1 MQGIN
6 SALEDFQRMFRDDLL
21 NSITNNK
28 SKYRAVVAGGYG
40 LKTLL
45 ETKYDT
51 YNKIKT
57 GDLDI
62 TITSFPSRRDLKKTY
77 KYFVEKVMRF
87 VHSQARPTNF
97 QVKLIDQA
105 NEYVPIFDYHKYAV
119 ILITYKGNEFVDIA
133 FTDLKISLDMID
145 IPSSL
150 KAGIPLKT
158 LDSYLYDL
166 LTLIYLANVSN
177 VYPYIYKKRNPV
189 SGDNFE
195 KGIKDIDRTSIV
207 CDMNKST
214 KYVQYC
220 GLINRTSV
228 EDLNKMTSEERD
240 NFFKKLSSLNR
251 YRDKVSIKLL
261 KHSNITK
268 FV

>member
-1 MQGIN
+1 MVQGLN
-6 SALEDFQRMFRDDLL
+6 SALADFKQMFRDDLL
-21 NSITNNK
+21 DSITNSK

-62 TITSFPSRRDLKKTY
+62 TVTSFPSRRVLKKTF
-77 KYFVEKVMRF
+77 KYFVEKVMQF
-87 VHSQARPTNF
+87 VHSQSRPTDF

-145 IPSSL
+145 KPSSI

-158 LDSYLYDL
+158 MDSYLHDL
-166 LTLIYLANVSN
+166 LTLIYLANVSD
-177 VYPYIYKKRNPV
+177 VYPYLYNKQNPIN
-189 SGDNFE
+189 GLYFQ
-195 KGIKDIDRTSIV
+195 KGIKNIERASLV
-207 CDMNKST
+207 CNITKSK

-220 GLINRTSV
+220 GLINRTSI
-228 EDLNKMTSEERD
+228 EDLKTMTVEERD

-251 YRDKVSIKLL
+251 YRERVTKQL
-261 KHSNITK
+261 KNKTK
-268 FV
+268 

>member
-1 MQGIN
+1 MTQGVN
-6 SALEDFQRMFRDDLL
+6 SALADFKQMFCDDLL
-21 NSITNNK
+21 DSITNSK
-28 SKYRAVVAGGYG
+28 SRYRAVVAGGYG

-62 TITSFPSRRDLKKTY
+62 TVTSFPSRRDLKKTF

-87 VHSQARPTNF
+87 VHSQAKPTNF

-119 ILITYKGNEFVDIA
+119 IIITYKGNEFVDIA
-133 FTDLKISLDMID
+133 FTDMKISLDMID
-145 IPSSL
+145 KPSSL

-158 LDSYLYDL
+158 MDSYLYDL
-166 LTLIYLANVSN
+166 LTLIYLANVSD
-177 VYPYIYKKRNPV
+177 VYPYIYHKQNPINGV
-189 SGDNFE
+189 YFE
-195 KGIKDIDRTSIV
+195 KGIKNIERASLV
-207 CDMNKST
+207 CDVTKSK

-220 GLINRTSV
+220 GLINRTSID
-228 EDLNKMTSEERD
+228 DLKKMTIEERD
-240 NFFKKLSSLNR
+240 TFFRKLSSLDR
-251 YRDKVSIKLL
+251 YRKKISKQL
-261 KHSNITK
+261 KTI
-268 FV
+268 